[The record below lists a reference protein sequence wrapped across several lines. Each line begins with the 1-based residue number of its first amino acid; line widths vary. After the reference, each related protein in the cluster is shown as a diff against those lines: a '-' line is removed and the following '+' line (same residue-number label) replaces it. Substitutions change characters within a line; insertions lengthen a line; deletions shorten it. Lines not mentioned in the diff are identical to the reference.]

1 MNMRYTIALFI
12 LLAPLS
18 TNADALS
25 DLRPS
30 LAQLAA
36 TTPVHGAFEITS
48 TSSNSDEEKPF
59 QGKATVGFEISDA
72 GLRVIYPKSTLTQA
86 NQEARAEASDPDRQT
101 PTRSGMSRIRALQ
114 LAELLD
120 AAAMLNNELLTA
132 QLIET
137 KPTTY
142 QGHMA
147 RLILMKLS
155 PKLSKGSSKH
165 VKKIDATLSIW
176 VGDDGIPIGA
186 ERSVSVKAS
195 MLLMSFESDQ
205 KDSWTF
211 TRTGDRLVAI
221 HHAETQKSDGFGQ
234 HNLTHVEQ
242 AVRLEP

>member
-1 MNMRYTIALFI
+1 MRIIAAFVMLI
-12 LLAPLS
+12 PLS
-18 TNADALS
+18 VRADALS
-25 DLRPS
+25 DLRAS
-30 LAQLAA
+30 LAPLAA
-36 TTPVHGAFEITS
+36 TTPAHGSFEITS

-59 QGKATVGFEISDA
+59 QGKATVGFEIGDA
-72 GLRVIYPKSTLTQA
+72 GLRVVYPKSTLTQA

-132 QLIET
+132 QRIET

-142 QGHMA
+142 QGHLA
-147 RLILMKLS
+147 RLVLMKLS

-186 ERSVSVKAS
+186 ERTVSVKAS
-195 MLLMSFESDQ
+195 MLLMSFEHIQ

-211 TRTGDRLVAI
+211 TRSGDRLVAV
-221 HHAETQKSDGFGQ
+221 HHDEQQKTDGLGQ
-234 HNLTHVEQ
+234 HDLTHIVDV
-242 AVRLEP
+242 VRLEP